1 MVVAAIVPRLA
12 KGDPDH
18 GGGCSPALH
27 WNVSSRPVEEAAVE
41 ARIIGLK
48 GCGKTTLVTALA
60 EGRGEGHIATVHVG
74 DTRVR
79 TLSEI
84 FQPKKTTFAEFK
96 VQEVAWPEAS
106 ARKGEMERYL
116 DALAGGQLY
125 LHVLRAFDSQ
135 LLGEPAHP
143 KNDLEEL
150 DREFLLFDLIRIE
163 RAFERAKKAPLPDA
177 GKKALTRCQEA
188 LEAETPLRE
197 VSLDEGQAA
206 FIRGYQFLTLT
217 PQLLLVNTESEDN
230 ASGACWDGSWLD
242 GPARGRHMVAFPF
255 PDALEV
261 SRLSVEEQEEYAE
274 ALGLPGP
281 AAEVV
286 AQAAFG
292 QLGLIS
298 FLTTGSDEVRA
309 WPIRAGET
317 AREAAGA
324 IHSDIQRGFIRA
336 EVVSFDDFMAHS
348 SNMKA
353 CRDAGVLRIEGKDYI
368 VADGDIV
375 NFRFNV

>member
-1 MVVAAIVPRLA
+1 MLRGPAPPISRAKAATLGYTGANPGVCRRA
-12 KGDPDH
+12 RSRTGRET
-18 GGGCSPALH
+18 AL
-27 WNVSSRPVEEAAVE
+27 E

-48 GCGKTTLVTALA
+48 GCGKSTLVAALA

-74 DTRVR
+74 DARVR

-125 LHVLRAFDSQ
+125 LHVVRAFDSMI
-135 LLGEPAHP
+135 LGEPAHP
-143 KNDLEEL
+143 NQDLEEL

-163 RAFERAKKAPLPDA
+163 RAFERAKKAPLSDI
-177 GKKALTRCQEA
+177 GKRALARCQEA
-188 LEAETPLRE
+188 LEAEIPLRE
-197 VSLDEGQAA
+197 IHFDDAEVT
-206 FIRGYQFLTLT
+206 FIRGYQFLTLI
-217 PQLLLVNTESEDN
+217 PQLLLVNTEVE
-230 ASGACWDGSWLD
+230 GSWDAAAL
-242 GPARGRHMVAFPF
+242 GTSARDRNLLAFPF

-261 SRLSVEEQEEYAE
+261 ARLSAEEQEEYAA

-281 AAEVV
+281 AKEVV
-286 AQAAFG
+286 AQAAFA
-292 QLGLIS
+292 QLGLVS

-324 IHSDIQRGFIRA
+324 VHSDIQRGFIRA
-336 EVVSFDDFMAHS
+336 EVVSFTDFMNHG

-353 CRDAGVLRIEGKDYI
+353 CRDAGVLRIEGKDYV
-368 VADGDIV
+368 VADGDII
-375 NFRFNV
+375 NFRHNE

>member
-1 MVVAAIVPRLA
+1 M
-12 KGDPDH
+12 
-18 GGGCSPALH
+18 
-27 WNVSSRPVEEAAVE
+27 E

-48 GCGKTTLVTALA
+48 GCGKTTLVAALA

-74 DTRVR
+74 DARIR

-96 VQEVAWPEAS
+96 VQEVAWAEAS

-116 DALAGGQLY
+116 DALAGGQLFI
-125 LHVLRAFDSQ
+125 HVLRAFDSPM
-135 LLGEPAHP
+135 LGEPAHP
-143 KNDLEEL
+143 EADLDEL
-150 DREFLLFDLIRIE
+150 DREFLLSDLIRIE
-163 RAFERAKKAPLPDA
+163 RAFERAKKAPIPDA
-177 GKKALTRCQEA
+177 GKKALMRCQEV
-188 LEAETPLRE
+188 LEADTPLRE
-197 VSLDEGQAA
+197 VEFDDSQLG
-206 FIRGYQFLTLT
+206 FVRGYQFLTLM
-217 PQLLLVNTESEDN
+217 PQLLVVNTESESAWDP
-230 ASGACWDGSWLD
+230 SVLGAAVRD
-242 GPARGRHMVAFPF
+242 RHVLAFPF

-261 SRLSVEEQEEYAE
+261 ARLSVEEQEEYAA

-286 AQAAFG
+286 AQAAFA

-309 WPIRAGET
+309 WPIRDGET

-336 EVVSFDDFMAHS
+336 EVVSYDDFMSHGG
-348 SNMKA
+348 NMKT
-353 CRDAGVLRIEGKDYI
+353 CRDAGVLRIEGKDYL
-368 VADGDIV
+368 VKDGDIV

>member
-1 MVVAAIVPRLA
+1 
-12 KGDPDH
+12 
-18 GGGCSPALH
+18 
-27 WNVSSRPVEEAAVE
+27 VE

-48 GCGKTTLVTALA
+48 GCGKTTLVAALA

-74 DTRVR
+74 DARVR

-125 LHVLRAFDSQ
+125 LHVLRAFDSA

-143 KNDLEEL
+143 EADLEEL
-150 DREFLLFDLIRIE
+150 DHEFLLFDLIRIE
-163 RAFERAKKAPLPDA
+163 RAFERAKKAPLSDA
-177 GKKALTRCQEA
+177 GKKALAHCQEA
-188 LEAETPLRE
+188 LEADKPLRE
-197 VSLDEGQAA
+197 AKFDESQLS
-206 FIRGYQFLTLT
+206 FIRGYQFLTLA
-217 PQLLLVNTESEDN
+217 PQLLVVNTESEDK
-230 ASGACWDGSWLD
+230 ASETRWDASTFK
-242 GPARGRHMVAFPF
+242 GPARGRHVLAFPF

-261 SRLSVEEQEEYAE
+261 ARLSVEEQEEYAT

-286 AQAAFG
+286 AQAAFA
-292 QLGLIS
+292 QLGLIG

-309 WPIRAGET
+309 WPIRAGDT

-336 EVVSFDDFMAHS
+336 EVVSFEDFMSHG
-348 SNMKA
+348 SNMKT
-353 CRDAGVLRIEGKDYI
+353 CRDAGVLRVEGKDYI

>member
-1 MVVAAIVPRLA
+1 M
-12 KGDPDH
+12 
-18 GGGCSPALH
+18 
-27 WNVSSRPVEEAAVE
+27 E

-60 EGRGEGHIATVHVG
+60 EGRGDGHVATVHVG
-74 DTRVR
+74 DARVR

-96 VQEVAWPEAS
+96 VQEVGWLEGS

-125 LHVLRAFDSQ
+125 IHVLRAFDSP

-143 KNDLEEL
+143 AADLEEL
-150 DREFLLFDLIRIE
+150 DREFLLSDLIRIE
-163 RAFERAKKAPLPDA
+163 RAFEREKKAPLSDQV
-177 GKKALTRCQEA
+177 KKALARCQEA
-188 LEAETPLRE
+188 LEADTPLRL
-197 VSLDEGQAA
+197 VDFDESQLALV
-206 FIRGYQFLTLT
+206 RGYQFLTLM
-217 PQLLLVNTESEDN
+217 PQLLVQNT
-230 ASGACWDGSWLD
+230 ASDGETASD
-242 GPARGRHMVAFPF
+242 SDAAAVAASAGDRHAIAFPF

-261 SRLSVEEQEEYAE
+261 ARLSVEEQAEYAE

-281 AAEVV
+281 ATEVV
-286 AQAAFG
+286 AQAAFA

-298 FLTTGSDEVRA
+298 FLTSGTDEVRA

-317 AREAAGA
+317 AKEAAGA

-336 EVVSFDDFMAHS
+336 EVVSYDDFMSHGA
-348 SNMKA
+348 NMKD
-353 CRDAGVLRIEGKDYI
+353 CRDAGVLRVEGKDYT
-368 VADGDIV
+368 VADGDII

>member
-1 MVVAAIVPRLA
+1 L
-12 KGDPDH
+12 
-18 GGGCSPALH
+18 
-27 WNVSSRPVEEAAVE
+27 E

-48 GCGKTTLVTALA
+48 GCGKTTLVAALA

-74 DTRVR
+74 DARVR

-96 VQEVAWPEAS
+96 VREVAWPEAS

-116 DALAGGQLY
+116 DALSGGQVY
-125 LHVLRAFDSQ
+125 LHVLRAFDSPV
-135 LLGEPAHP
+135 LGEPVRP
-143 KNDLEEL
+143 EIDLEEL
-150 DREFLLFDLIRIE
+150 DREFLLFDLIRVE
-163 RAFERAKKAPLPDA
+163 RAFERAKKAPLPDI
-177 GKKALTRCQEA
+177 GKKALARCQTA
-188 LEAETPLRE
+188 LENEAPLRE
-197 VSLDEGQAA
+197 LEFDEGQLA
-206 FIRGYQFLTLT
+206 FIRGYQFLTLI
-217 PQLLLVNTESEDN
+217 PQLLLVNTESEKV
-230 ASGACWDGSWLD
+230 WDAGSVAPL
-242 GPARGRHMVAFPF
+242 ARNRQVLAFPF
-255 PDALEV
+255 VDALEV
-261 SRLSVEEQEEYAE
+261 SRLSLEEQEEYAL

-281 AAEVV
+281 AGEVV
-286 AQAAFG
+286 TQAAFA

-324 IHSDIQRGFIRA
+324 VHSDIQRGFIRA
-336 EVVSFDDFMAHS
+336 EVVSFDDFMRHGT
-348 SNMKA
+348 MKA

-368 VADGDIV
+368 VADGDMI

>member
-1 MVVAAIVPRLA
+1 
-12 KGDPDH
+12 
-18 GGGCSPALH
+18 
-27 WNVSSRPVEEAAVE
+27 VE

-48 GCGKTTLVTALA
+48 GCGKTTLVAALA

-74 DTRVR
+74 DARVR
-79 TLSEI
+79 VLSEI
-84 FQPKKTTFAEFK
+84 FQPKKTTFAEFR
-96 VQEVAWPEAS
+96 VREVAWPEAS

-116 DALAGGQLY
+116 DALAGGQVY
-125 LHVLRAFDSQ
+125 LHVLRGFDSPM
-135 LLGEPAHP
+135 LGEPVHIEA
-143 KNDLEEL
+143 DLEEL

-163 RAFERAKKAPLPDA
+163 RAFERAKKAPLSDM
-177 GKKALTRCQEA
+177 GRKALTRCQEA
-188 LEAETPLRE
+188 LEAEVPLRE
-197 VSLDEGQAA
+197 VGFDEGQLA

-217 PQLLLVNTESEDN
+217 PQLLVVNMESESAWSP
-230 ASGACWDGSWLD
+230 ASLD
-242 GPARGRHMVAFPF
+242 AQVRGRKVLAFPF

-261 SRLSVEEQEEYAE
+261 ARLSMEEQEEYAA

-286 AQAAFG
+286 AQGAFE

-336 EVVSFDDFMAHS
+336 EVVSYDDFMRYGT
-348 SNMKA
+348 MKA
-353 CRDAGVLRIEGKDYI
+353 CRDAGVLRVEGRDYI

>member
-1 MVVAAIVPRLA
+1 L
-12 KGDPDH
+12 
-18 GGGCSPALH
+18 
-27 WNVSSRPVEEAAVE
+27 E

-48 GCGKTTLVTALA
+48 GCGKTTLVAALA

-74 DTRVR
+74 DARVR

-96 VQEVAWPEAS
+96 VREVAWPEAS

-116 DALAGGQLY
+116 DALAGGQVY
-125 LHVLRAFDSQ
+125 LHVLRAFDSP
-135 LLGEPAHP
+135 LLGEPVHP
-143 KNDLEEL
+143 QTDLEEL
-150 DREFLLFDLIRIE
+150 DREFLLFDLIRVE
-163 RAFERAKKAPLPDA
+163 RAFERAKKAPLSDV
-177 GKKALTRCQEA
+177 GKKALARCQEV

-197 VSLDEGQAA
+197 ADFDEGQLA
-206 FIRGYQFLTLT
+206 FIRGYQFLTLI
-217 PQLLLVNTESEDN
+217 PQLLVVNTESESGQD
-230 ASGACWDGSWLD
+230 ASSLASA
-242 GPARGRHMVAFPF
+242 ARGRPMLAFPF
-255 PDALEV
+255 LDALEV
-261 SRLSVEEQEEYAE
+261 ARLSVEEQEEYAA

-281 AAEVV
+281 AGEIVS
-286 AQAAFG
+286 QAAFA

-309 WPIRAGET
+309 WPIRAGEN

-336 EVVSFDDFMAHS
+336 EVVSYTDFMHHGT
-348 SNMKA
+348 MKA

-368 VADGDIV
+368 VADGDMV